1 GGPRR
6 VQHGNA
12 SAAVVLFVGAQFSG
26 YRARSVPGQAAR
38 PRRWRSAD
46 VLVPRAAAA
55 LGRPGR
61 GRACAALRYRLFAAA
76 GRGGQSGDLRGRN
89 TASATA
95 PRTSRAADQTSVP
108 SYIA

>member
-1 GGPRR
+1 MRPAGCLAFGAERNVGNGPGRREVNDELVAFVPGGLTLRFTPPLAAAAGGPRR

-46 VLVPRAAAA
+46 VLVPRSATA
-55 LGRPGR
+55 LGRLGR
-61 GRACAALRYRLFAAA
+61 GRA
-76 GRGGQSGDLRGRN
+76 
-89 TASATA
+89 
-95 PRTSRAADQTSVP
+95 
-108 SYIA
+108 